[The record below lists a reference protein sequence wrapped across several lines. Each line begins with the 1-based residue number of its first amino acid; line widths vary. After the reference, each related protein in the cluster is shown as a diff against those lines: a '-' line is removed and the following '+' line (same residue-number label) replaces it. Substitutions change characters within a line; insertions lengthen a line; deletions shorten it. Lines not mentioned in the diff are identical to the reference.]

1 MSDND
6 ASSNPRYYWLLLFFK
21 GIAMGAADVVPGVSG
36 GTIAFITG
44 IYERL
49 LKALTMLHPL
59 TLRVI
64 VKQGFAVFWQVI
76 DGRFLFTLFAGIIV
90 SILSLAKLINYA
102 LDSYPIAVWSFFFG
116 LVVSSVIYLIRQTPQ
131 WRWQEFIAIALGA
144 GIAISIAVLR
154 PAQLPDTWWMMM
166 LSGFIAICA
175 MILPGISGSFILLL
189 MGMYSVFIQALTEL
203 NLLLLASFA
212 VGCVLGLIVF
222 SHILSCLLRHY
233 LSTMLALLTG
243 FLLGSLSVLW
253 PWKQV
258 LETSLDRHGET
269 IALVQT
275 NISPMAYATL
285 TNTNAQLSTAILTA
299 CVGFLIV
306 FLLDRLSIKQ

>member
-6 ASSNPRYYWLLLFFK
+6 TSSSPQYSWLLLFFK

-44 IYERL
+44 IYARL
-49 LKALTMLHPL
+49 LNALTMLHPL
-59 TLRVI
+59 TLRII
-64 VKQGFAVFWQVI
+64 VKQGFAEFWQAI
-76 DGRFLFTLFAGIIV
+76 DGRFLLTLFSGIIV

-102 LDSYPIAVWSFFFG
+102 LDNYPIAVWSFFFG
-116 LVVSSVIYLIRQTPQ
+116 LVVASVIYLIRQTPQ

-144 GIAISIAVLR
+144 GIAVSISVLR

-203 NLLLLASFA
+203 NLVLLASFS

-222 SHILSCLLRHY
+222 SHILSFLLRHY
-233 LSTMLALLTG
+233 LSAMLALLTG

-258 LETSLDRHGET
+258 LETSLDRHGDT

-275 NISPMAYATL
+275 NVSPMVYATL
-285 TNTNAQLSTAILTA
+285 TNNSAHVPTAILTA
-299 CVGFLIV
+299 CVGVLIV